1 MTNKTILI
9 TGGSHG
15 IGLALAKIFAAANY
29 RLVLVSL
36 HEEELASAKK
46 EINALYQ
53 VEVITLAKNLAMP
66 SAAKEVYQWSKNLP
80 HTIDILINNAGFGT
94 GGYMLDIDMERE
106 LEMIDLNIKNVYQ
119 LTRLFLAD
127 MVARDSGKIMN
138 VASIAALQP
147 SPMLTTYSATKA
159 FVFSF
164 TAGLSYELKQKGSNV
179 MLVALCPPAANTG
192 FQAAAKLEK
201 TKLFK
206 SNYVVS
212 VEQIAQG
219 GYHALMQGK
228 RFVIPN
234 WYIDILTELG
244 NRLLPLSLKL
254 KITYNVM
261 TKGKMF

>member
-1 MTNKTILI
+1 MTNKTVLI

-15 IGLALAKIFAAANY
+15 IGLALAKIFAGESY

-36 HEEELASAKK
+36 QDEELAFAKK
-46 EINALYQ
+46 EIETQ
-53 VEVITLAKNLAMP
+53 HKVEVITLAKNLALP
-66 SAAKEVYQWSKNLP
+66 SAAKEVYQWTKTLP
-80 HTIDILINNAGFGT
+80 FEIDILINNAGFGT
-94 GGYMLDIDMERE
+94 GGYVLDIDMERE

-127 MVARDSGKIMN
+127 MVTRDSGKIMN
-138 VASIAALQP
+138 VASIAAFQP

-164 TAGLSYELKQKGSNV
+164 TAGLSYELKQKGSKV
-179 MLVALCPPAANTG
+179 TLMALCPPPANTG
-192 FQAAAKLEK
+192 FQAAAKLEN

-219 GYHALMQGK
+219 GYRALMQGK
-228 RFVIPN
+228 RFVIPSN
-234 WYIDILTELG
+234 YIDILTELG

-261 TKGKMF
+261 TKGRMF